1 MSMRAA
7 LVRLCTLFLLCI
19 VTGVQ
24 AHDARP
30 LTITMVEQGPD
41 VFRVT
46 LRAPPTLEAQNTP
59 TLQWPDSCH
68 LLESAALSSGL
79 GSSSLVSCANGI
91 AGALLELRYPTFN
104 PSLTTL
110 VRIAFL
116 DGQAVTEVLPPDLT
130 RWSVAAQ
137 PGLRQIAVQYIV
149 LGFQHILEGL
159 DHLLFVAGLLLLA
172 RNMPKIILAITGF
185 TLAHSLTLALAT
197 FELVQL
203 RIDLVEALI
212 ALSVVFL
219 AAEVVRND
227 AGTFSQRYPVLLSFV
242 FGLLHGFGFAAVL
255 NEVSLPTS
263 AVVQGLLFFNVG
275 VELGQLAFIAVCL
288 LLWQGL
294 AQLRTRVAP
303 SAPHLQDLVLLRGGA
318 YFIGIPAAY
327 WFVAR
332 TLVLFPT

>member
-1 MSMRAA
+1 M
-7 LVRLCTLFLLCI
+7 
-19 VTGVQ
+19 
-24 AHDARP
+24 
-30 LTITMVEQGPD
+30 
-41 VFRVT
+41 
-46 LRAPPTLEAQNTP
+46 
-59 TLQWPDSCH
+59 
-68 LLESAALSSGL
+68 
-79 GSSSLVSCANGI
+79 
-91 AGALLELRYPTFN
+91 LELRYPNFN

-110 VRIAFL
+110 VRIDFL
-116 DGQAVTEVLPPDLT
+116 DGHSITEVLPPDVT

-137 PGLRQIAVQYIV
+137 PDLLQIAVQYTV

-172 RNMPKIILAITGF
+172 GNTRKIILAITGF

-227 AGTFSQRYPVLLSFV
+227 ASTFSHRYPVLLSFV
-242 FGLLHGFGFAAVL
+242 FGLLHGFGFASVL
-255 NEVSLPTS
+255 NEISLPTS
-263 AVVQGLLFFNVG
+263 AVVQGLLFFNIG

-288 LLWQGL
+288 LLWR
-294 AQLRTRVAP
+294 AFTQLRSNTTALHAP
-303 SAPHLQDLVLLRGGA
+303 VLQNQALLRGGA

-327 WFVAR
+327 WFVERA
-332 TLVLFPT
+332 LVLFPT